1 MSLVWHSIS
10 TFVPLQETLI
20 TILNYIRH
28 TMKSYSKI
36 FGLLLFCF
44 SVNTISAQKTTVRG
58 KVIDDKTKA
67 TMPYVNVQFDGTSV
81 GVTSD
86 IDGNFYFDTKLPVSK
101 IRVTSVGYK
110 TFIVSIKAGETNE
123 IEVKLQALT
132 NDLDEVV
139 VRSGK
144 YRNRGN
150 AAVELIKKVI
160 DHKEQNRKENVPFL
174 SYRKYDKVEFALN
187 NITDK
192 LRKGYIARKMPFVF
206 DNVDTNKASGKV
218 NMPFFLRESLTDVY
232 SRNEPKSLKQY
243 VRAEKNTTIPGYV
256 DDDGISGS
264 IENMYREVDFYKNTI
279 SLLSVD
285 FTSPI
290 SPIAPVMYRFYILD
304 TVVLKETPCVHL
316 YFAPRQK
323 ADLAF
328 MGHLWIALDSSYALR
343 KIEVGIPKDINLN
356 WVNEMQI
363 EQEFDWVNSEKKSER
378 TPPQYMKSNGIPN
391 IGKSDSK
398 PNQTDSTSKRGLMLI
413 KDGIFMDYGIGEGK
427 NMRSVLGRK
436 TSIYTN
442 FTINEPLSD
451 SLFKPSGKVIRP
463 DRVIPKDEKFWHENR
478 PDTLNKREQGIVK
491 TIDSLNN
498 FKPFMRVMKGMRLLM
513 DSYFT
518 VGPVEIGSTN
528 TFYSYNAIEG
538 DRLRFGGR
546 TNLKF
551 SEKILIDAYAAYGL
565 KDMRWKGMGSLTYSF
580 GKKEVRKYPLNQL
593 KFTYQDD
600 VKIPGQIQ
608 LDNLASSVQRGANNR
623 MIYTQTAA
631 IEYLKEVRSGF
642 SYSLSFRNQRQEGA
656 GLLKFDYQDGSEKK
670 MKKLITSE
678 FGIGFRYA
686 PNEQFYQTPTYRTQ
700 ILNKYPIINLS
711 LGVGLKG
718 VAGGEYNYQNL
729 KLKVEKVF
737 YLAPFGQ
744 LESILEA
751 GKTFG
756 NVPYPLLTMHRANQT
771 FFYQQESYNMMNFLE
786 FVSDHYASINIYHNF
801 QGFFF
806 NRIPLLKKLQWRE
819 VFTLKALWGGID
831 TPNMP
836 NARNSLFYLPTDEN
850 GQPITYALGKKPY
863 IEGSVGIGNIFH
875 LIRIDYVQRL
885 NYLDHP
891 GVSKWGIRGKVKF
904 EF

>member
-1 MSLVWHSIS
+1 MKAQPKLISLFLSFI
-10 TFVPLQETLI
+10 LTL
-20 TILNYIRH
+20 
-28 TMKSYSKI
+28 
-36 FGLLLFCF
+36 
-44 SVNTISAQKTTVRG
+44 SVTSISAQKTTVRG

-67 TMPYVNVQFDGTSV
+67 TMPYVNVQFDGTNV

-110 TFIVSIKAGETNE
+110 TFILSIKPNEVNE
-123 IEVKLQALT
+123 IAVKLQVLT

-139 VRSGK
+139 VRTGK

-150 AAVELIKKVI
+150 AAVELIRKVI
-160 DHKEQNRKENVPFL
+160 EHKDQNRKENLPFL
-174 SYRKYDKVEFALN
+174 SFRKYEKVEFALN

-192 LRKGYIARKMPFVF
+192 VRKSYIAKKMPFIF
-206 DNVDTNKASGKV
+206 DNADTNKASGKV
-218 NMPFFLRESLTDVY
+218 NVPFFLRENLIDVY
-232 SRNEPKSLKQY
+232 SRNSPKSLKQY
-243 VRAEKNTTIPGYV
+243 IRAEKNTTIPGYV
-256 DDDGISGS
+256 DDDGISNS
-264 IENMYREVDFYKNTI
+264 IDNMYREVDFYKNTV

-290 SPIAPVMYRFYILD
+290 SPIAPNLYRFYILD
-304 TVVLKETPCVHL
+304 TVVLRETPCIHV

-363 EQEFDWVNSEKKSER
+363 EQEFDWVNSEENSDKG
-378 TPPQYMKSNGIPN
+378 TPQYMERSGIPK
-391 IGKSDSK
+391 IGKSDSTT
-398 PNQTDSTSKRGLMLI
+398 NRGLMLI

-436 TSIYTN
+436 TTSYTKFSIN
-442 FTINEPLSD
+442 QPLAD
-451 SLFKPSGKVIRP
+451 SLFSPSEKVVRP
-463 DRVIPKDEKFWHENR
+463 DIVVPKNEQFWVENR
-478 PDTLNKREQGIVK
+478 PDTLNKREQGIIK

-498 FKPFMRVMKGMRLLM
+498 FKPFMNTMKFLRFIL
-513 DSYFT
+513 DSYVT
-518 VGPVEIGSTN
+518 VGKFEIGSTN
-528 TFYSYNAIEG
+528 TFFSYNDIEG
-538 DRLRFGGR
+538 YRYRFGGR

-551 SEKILIDAYAAYGL
+551 SERILLDAYGAYGS
-565 KDMRWKGMGSLTYSF
+565 KDNRWKGMGSLTYSF
-580 GKKEVRKYPLNQL
+580 GKREVRKYPLNQL
-593 KFTYQDD
+593 KVTYQDD
-600 VKIPGQIQ
+600 VKIPGQNQ
-608 LDNLASSVQRGANNR
+608 LDNLASSVQRSANNR

-631 IEYLKEVRSGF
+631 VEYLKEVRSGF
-642 SYSLSFRNQRQEGA
+642 SYSIFARNQQLEGG
-656 GLLKFDYQDGSEKK
+656 GLLKFDFQDGSETKT
-670 MKKLITSE
+670 KKLVTTE
-678 FGIGFRYA
+678 VGFGIRYA

-700 ILNKYPIINLS
+700 ILNKYPIFNFTYTK
-711 LGVGLKG
+711 GLKG
-718 VAGGEYNYQNL
+718 PLGGEYDYHTL

-744 LESILEA
+744 LESIFEA
-751 GKTFG
+751 GNTIG
-756 NVPYPLLTMHRANQT
+756 QVPYPLMTMHRANQT

-806 NRIPLLKKLQWRE
+806 NRIPLIKKLQWRE
-819 VFTLKALWGGID
+819 VFTIKALWGGIWSKNA
-831 TPNMP
+831 PNE
-836 NARNSLFYLPTDEN
+836 RNRLFYLPTELDANNNEV
-850 GQPITYALGKKPY
+850 PITYALNGKPY

-875 LIRIDYVQRL
+875 LIRIDFVQRL